1 VQIKKP
7 KARNLLVSKQK
18 DFNPIHNINR
28 EKKKKK
34 IVKKIVNIL
43 NYNVRSFFKKTI
55 NSYNTFGVCKTYLS
69 QILKVLFLEGT
80 INTKHH
86 LSSSLSF
93 DT

>member
-1 VQIKKP
+1 MKK
-7 KARNLLVSKQK
+7 N
-18 DFNPIHNINR
+18 
-28 EKKKKK
+28 KK
-34 IVKKIVNIL
+34 IKNKNIVNIL

-55 NSYNTFGVCKTYLS
+55 NSYNTFGVCKTYLT

-93 DT
+93 IMTHNFPSFFPLND